1 MRKMFHRFSI
11 TATVSS
17 EDESELVG
25 VGVVMPSGVCFVE
38 WFNQEIL
45 SSDVGEAEAYPHG
58 IAEVVELIEDEGFV
72 DLVWVDNP
80 DGKVFDETV
89 TTAEDVWKGV
99 PEL

>member
-1 MRKMFHRFSI
+1 MFHRFSI
-11 TATVSS
+11 KATVSS
-17 EDESELVG
+17 EDESELIG

-72 DLVWVDNP
+72 DLVWEDDP
-80 DGKVFDETV
+80 DEEFTSETV

>member
-1 MRKMFHRFSI
+1 VRKMFHRFSVK
-11 TATVSS
+11 ATVSS
-17 EDESELVG
+17 EDVSELVG

-45 SSDVGEAEAYPHG
+45 SSDVDEAEAYSNG
-58 IAEVVELIEDEGFV
+58 VVDVVELIENEGFV
-72 DLVWVDNP
+72 DLVWEDDP
-80 DGKVFDETV
+80 DEEFASETV

>member
-1 MRKMFHRFSI
+1 MFHRFSVK
-11 TATVSS
+11 ATVSS
-17 EDESELVG
+17 ENESELVG

-58 IAEVVELIEDEGFV
+58 IAEVVDLIEDEGFV

>member
-1 MRKMFHRFSI
+1 MFHRFSVK
-11 TATVSS
+11 ATVSS
-17 EDESELVG
+17 ENKSELVG

-45 SSDVGEAEAYPHG
+45 SSDVDEAEAYPHG
-58 IAEVVELIEDEGFV
+58 IAEVVDLIEDEGFV
-72 DLVWVDNP
+72 DLVWEDDP
-80 DGKVFDETV
+80 DEEFASETV